1 MPRYVWKDGG
11 FRDPASG
18 EAMPLTYSGQICAP
32 TVISDLP
39 AYRSPITGEWVDGRR
54 ARREDLAKHDCR
66 EAGDLP
72 RLNGGKVRNK
82 DFAKK
87 HGLPWQGD

>member
-1 MPRYVWKDGG
+1 MPRYVWKNGG

-18 EAMPLTYSGQICAP
+18 EPMPLTYAGQICRP

-39 AYRSPITGEWVDGRR
+39 PYQSPITGEWVDGRR
-54 ARREDLAKHDCR
+54 ARREDLKKHDCV

-72 RLNGGKVRNK
+72 RTNGGKVRNK
-82 DFAKK
+82 SFARK
-87 HGLPWQGD
+87 HGLKWEGD